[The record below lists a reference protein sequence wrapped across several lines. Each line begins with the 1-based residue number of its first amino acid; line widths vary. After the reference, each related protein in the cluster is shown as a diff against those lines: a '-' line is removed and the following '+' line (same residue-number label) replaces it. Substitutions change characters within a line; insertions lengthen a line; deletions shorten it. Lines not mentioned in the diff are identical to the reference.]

1 MYILSFRVFL
11 KRFLCFL
18 VNFSPTDMREDK
30 KEGGIMGESVYR
42 ANCILLK
49 KKMWKLFDFVGGV
62 RREREAQTRSYC
74 FNGVAALH
82 RH

>member
-1 MYILSFRVFL
+1 
-11 KRFLCFL
+11 
-18 VNFSPTDMREDK
+18 
-30 KEGGIMGESVYR
+30 MGESVYR

-49 KKMWKLFDFVGGV
+49 KMWKLFDFVGGV
-62 RREREAQTRSYC
+62 RRGREAQTRSYC

>member
-1 MYILSFRVFL
+1 
-11 KRFLCFL
+11 
-18 VNFSPTDMREDK
+18 MREDK
-30 KEGGIMGESVYR
+30 KEGIMGESVYR

-49 KKMWKLFDFVGGV
+49 KMWKLFDFVGGV
-62 RREREAQTRSYC
+62 RWGREAQTRSYC